1 MDRNKYLEIA
11 KRYYSTNTML
21 PSDMVELIVEYC
33 LDKGKEYSRIMEL
46 IRFSYEYNLTV
57 NLALETIPYF
67 NIKFCI
73 TFLSKVEDNRLIL
86 IF

>member
-1 MDRNKYLEIA
+1 MDRHRYLEIA
-11 KRYYSTNTML
+11 KRYYSTNMVL

-33 LDKGKEYSRIMEL
+33 LDKGKEYQRIMEL
-46 IRFSYEYNLTV
+46 IRFSYKYNLTM

-67 NIKFCI
+67 NRKFCI